1 MPRFFFHL
9 QQSERRLDDRAGQI
23 LQDADAAWE
32 AAKAAARTLIASD
45 PSRQDIWITSTFEVT
60 DEEGEVT
67 DEEGE
72 IVLEFPFVEAIDPR
86 GELN

>member
-60 DEEGEVT
+60 DEEGE
-67 DEEGE
+67 